1 MTVYTINLSRARM
14 AGRNK
19 RAKKAMSI
27 LKEELERREGEV
39 SISSDVNAEIWSRGA
54 RKPPA
59 KIRVD
64 IVETGDGKRA
74 VLPGQEVEEPEQE
87 EVEETEEE
95 PEEETGDEEAETE
108 DESEVDYDEILSG
121 TVKEAKQHIRDLENP
136 DHEALLE
143 AEKNGKDRKTLKEFL
158 ENRLE

>member
-39 SISSDVNAEIWSRGA
+39 SISSEVNAEIWSRGA

-59 KIRVD
+59 KIQVD
-64 IVETGDGKRA
+64 VVETSDGKRA
-74 VLPGQEVEEPEQE
+74 VLPGQEVEEEPEPEPAE
-87 EVEETEEE
+87 EEAEE
-95 PEEETGDEEAETE
+95 PEEEESEEPGPEIEEA
-108 DESEVDYDEILSG
+108 DYDEILSG
-121 TVKEAKQHIRDLENP
+121 TVQEAKEHIDDLENP
-136 DHEALLE
+136 DYEAILE
-143 AEKNGKDRKTLKEFL
+143 AEKQGKDRKTLKEYL
-158 ENRLE
+158 ESRVE